1 MIRSAARRIMGMVT
15 AILLLSALSGC
26 SRQEPEEKVVIRILY
41 SKNFK
46 RVEELVESV

>member
-26 SRQEPEEKVVIRILY
+26 SRQEPERMY
-41 SKNFK
+41 DGSHG
-46 RVEELVESV
+46 

>member
-26 SRQEPEEKVVIRILY
+26 SRQEPEEK
-41 SKNFK
+41 S
-46 RVEELVESV
+46 